1 MKKSRLIA
9 GTALLGTLSLPALAQ
24 QQPQQMQVQPPA
36 AQVQQTQTPAPAA
49 TMTETVV
56 TAVGRPEETIRFAGT
71 VQVIDQER
79 IAKSTGKS
87 VTDVLAENSVG
98 FLSEWTAGQTSLN
111 IRGAATE
118 GQGRDYKS
126 EILILFNGHRAGTA
140 NLSKLS
146 LAEVERIEIV
156 RGPSSVIYGSQ
167 NMGGVINIILKT
179 GRTAPGGLLEA
190 RTGSY
195 AMYDGRAQYGGTVAK
210 DGSAGGPVDYFGGWH
225 GGTQADY
232 QVGGGREEQ
241 NTAWNR
247 MGGAAALGWQI
258 DADNRVD
265 VLARTDGVY
274 NTGFRGSSAN
284 VFAFDTRYNQS
295 VDVTWNGKT
304 PDGRLSVMFQGYYV
318 EDVDDLNN
326 PSPVANTNTAPNR
339 TSLDHNHRVIDLL
352 GTRFQPRY
360 KIIPSNELLVGFDF
374 EKTWI
379 TSYRE
384 RQGGSLV
391 TPAAPQDNN
400 EMDNVFG
407 LYLQDEQR
415 LLDDRLTLRAGVRQ
429 TYGTTQLLPTPNANT
444 LIPTTSNYQAT
455 TYSAGATYQVNDW
468 LTTRAGASTGFRAP
482 TATELGSNFT
492 ITPIGTTIFG
502 NPGLSPETNQQF
514 ELGGTVTTKDARLD
528 LALFQNTIYNR
539 ISAVTTSSVAG
550 VVVQQYQNN
559 PGAIQVQ
566 GLELQ
571 GEADVMRTLG
581 LPIAAGTRWSVFTNG
596 YYNFK
601 MTDYGA
607 SALALSPQA
616 TRMYL
621 YEASIG
627 TRYGQIDAKFPWEI
641 QALGIW
647 RGPMWYNTEER
658 LSPLFFPGQTVST
671 TVYEKGEFW
680 TFNLRG
686 EVEVYKG
693 IKLFGALNN
702 VFDTN
707 ASEIF
712 IATDSYPCL
721 ANQAAQNGSCG
732 NSMPGRNFFIGAQWK
747 F

>member
-1 MKKSRLIA
+1 MLISSRFF
-9 GTALLGTLSLPALAQ
+9 LPAVIVATTAMSVAAQ
-24 QQPQQMQVQPPA
+24 QPSVMP
-36 AQVQQTQTPAPAA
+36 
-49 TMTETVV
+49 ETVV
-56 TAVGRPEETIRFAGT
+56 TATGRPEEVTRFAGT

-79 IAKSTGKS
+79 ISRSTGKS
-87 VTDVLAENSVG
+87 VTDVLAENAVG
-98 FLSEWTAGQTSLN
+98 FMSEWTAGQTSLN

-126 EILILFNGHRAGTA
+126 EVLILINGHRAGTA
-140 NLSKLS
+140 NISKLS
-146 LAEVERIEIV
+146 LDEVERIEIV
-156 RGPSSVIYGSQ
+156 RGPASVIYGSQ
-167 NMGGVINIILKT
+167 NMGGVVNIILKN
-179 GRTAPGGLLEA
+179 GRSSPGGLAEG

-195 AMYDGRAQYGGTVAK
+195 SLYEGKAQYGGTVNA
-210 DGSAGGPVDYFGGWH
+210 DGGSGGPVDYFGGVH
-225 GGTQADY
+225 GGTQGNY
-232 QVGGGREEQ
+232 NVGGGGLEQ
-241 NTAWNR
+241 NTAWTR
-247 MGGAAALGWQI
+247 EGGIFALGWQI
-258 DADNRVD
+258 DPDNRVD

-284 VFAFDTRYNQS
+284 LFAFDTRYNQS

-304 PDGRLSVMFQGYYV
+304 PDGRLSLMFQGYYV

-326 PSPVANTNTAPNR
+326 PSPISNANTAPNR
-339 TSLDHNHRVIDLL
+339 TTLDHNHRVIDLL

-374 EKTWI
+374 EKSWI

-384 RQGGSLV
+384 RQGGSSV

-407 LYLQDEQR
+407 LYLEDEQR
-415 LLDDRLTLRAGVRQ
+415 LFSDRLTLRSGVRQ
-429 TYGTTQLLPTPNANT
+429 TFGTTTLLPTPNAGT
-444 LIPTTSNYQAT
+444 LIPGSVNYQAT
-455 TYSAGATYQVNDW
+455 TWSTGATMQATSW
-468 LTTRAGASTGFRAP
+468 LTGRVGASTGFRAP

-502 NPGLSPETNQQF
+502 NPYLSPETNQQF
-514 ELGGTVTTKDARLD
+514 EVGGTVVTKDARLD

-539 ISAVTTSSVAG
+539 IAANTISSVGG

-559 PGAIQVQ
+559 PGALVVQ
-566 GLELQ
+566 GIELQ

-581 LPIAAGTRWSVFTNG
+581 VPVAAGSRWSVFANG

-607 SALALSPQA
+607 PAAAGSQMG

-627 TRYGQIDAKFPWEI
+627 TRYAKIDAEMPWSI
-641 QALGIW
+641 QLLGIW

-658 LSPLFFPGQTVST
+658 LSPAFFPGQIVST

-680 TFNLRG
+680 QFNTRG
-686 EVEVYKG
+686 EIEVYKG
-693 IKLFGALNN
+693 IKLFAALNN
-702 VFDTN
+702 IFDVN
-707 ASEIF
+707 ASPIF
-712 IATDSYPCL
+712 IATDTQPCT

-732 NSMPGRNFFIGAQWK
+732 NSMPGRNFFVGAQWK